1 MEAPS
6 WAIPRTRSPRRSAP
20 TVDTPPP
27 QECDDI
33 RAKALA
39 DSAISEARKRTQMA
53 ETLEGAIAFLQ
64 ANKDHIAALV
74 LVVQAFHNDKVIEAD
89 RDATD
94 GRAQVTMVDE
104 SYRTTLVEQTKR
116 ALESSARGHRDP
128 LAALLAGL

>member
-1 MEAPS
+1 MGNSANQITEAFR
-6 WAIPRTRSPRRSAP
+6 ANGGYP
-20 TVDTPPP
+20 TP

-74 LVVQAFHNDKVIEAD
+74 LEVQAFHNDKVIEAD

-94 GRAQVTMVDE
+94 GRAQVTVVDA
-104 SYRTTLVEQTKR
+104 SYRASLVDQTKR
-116 ALESSARGHRDP
+116 ALEDSARGRRDP

>member
-1 MEAPS
+1 MGNSANQITEAFR
-6 WAIPRTRSPRRSAP
+6 ANGGYP
-20 TVDTPPP
+20 TP

-94 GRAQVTMVDE
+94 GRAQVTVVDA
-104 SYRTTLVEQTKR
+104 SYRASLVDQTKR
-116 ALESSARGHRDP
+116 ALEDSARGRRDP